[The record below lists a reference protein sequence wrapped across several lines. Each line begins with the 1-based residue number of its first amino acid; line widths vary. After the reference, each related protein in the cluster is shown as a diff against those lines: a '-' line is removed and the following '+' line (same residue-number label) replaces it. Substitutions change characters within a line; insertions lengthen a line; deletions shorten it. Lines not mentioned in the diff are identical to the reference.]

1 MDESYF
7 SSMKMPQLHESL
19 FEIKVQEQFNLL
31 LYFKIENCYG
41 NSNFYSSKSLI
52 KNFRRNSIA

>member
-7 SSMKMPQLHESL
+7 SSTKMPQLHESL

-31 LYFKIENCYG
+31 L
-41 NSNFYSSKSLI
+41 
-52 KNFRRNSIA
+52 